1 MTFPEIEYTKVSK
14 GKKLRGSAK
23 AKELLTDF
31 VRSRYLTSISVTVT
45 FITIVGGAAP
55 IVFLWYS
62 EIRFPFFSLDPEQIL
77 FFFGYPFSLGVF
89 RLL

>member
-1 MTFPEIEYTKVSK
+1 MSK

-55 IVFLWYS
+55 IVS
-62 EIRFPFFSLDPEQIL
+62 CGIRRSGSRFFSLDPEQIL

>member
-1 MTFPEIEYTKVSK
+1 MSK

-31 VRSRYLTSISVTVT
+31 ARSRYLTSISVTVT

-55 IVFLWYS
+55 IVFCG
-62 EIRFPFFSLDPEQIL
+62 IRRSGPVLLDPEQIL
-77 FFFGYPFSLGVF
+77 FCFGYYFSLDIFGF
-89 RLL
+89 L